1 MTRTALAVI
10 DTDPQPTP
18 CSCGGVTTLLR
29 PEQAAQVLGVSRSGL
44 YELVAGGALR
54 AVTLPTG
61 RGAAGGRSR
70 RIRSD
75 DLQAFIDGLDAS
87 Q

>member
-1 MTRTALAVI
+1 MTRPALAVI

-29 PEQAAQVLGVSRSGL
+29 IEQAAQVLGVSRAQL
-44 YELVAGGALR
+44 YEFIAAGVLR

-70 RIRSD
+70 RVRAD
-75 DLQAFIDGLDAS
+75 DLQAFIDGLES